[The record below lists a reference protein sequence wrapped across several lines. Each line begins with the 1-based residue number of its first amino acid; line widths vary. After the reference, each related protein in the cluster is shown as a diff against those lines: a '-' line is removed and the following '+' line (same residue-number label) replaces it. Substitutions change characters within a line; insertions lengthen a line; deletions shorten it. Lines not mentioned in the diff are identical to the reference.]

1 MPFSIN
7 DSKIADNDYAEF
19 IVSCIKKTVKQEDAL
34 VRQIVY
40 TMLSAY
46 SSNPINLGIIAP
58 TSEGK
63 SYPVIQ
69 AAEFVPKSDI
79 WKIGAM
85 SIKVLVRQKGILVD
99 KNNEP
104 IGDKVQQLKAS
115 IKAAG
120 EDEKKRDELKVK
132 LNQLLY
138 GAGTL
143 IDLRN
148 KILLFLESPH
158 RELWNLIKP
167 ILSHD
172 DKEIEF
178 PYVDRIEGVGLVVK
192 RIVVRGWPACIF
204 CSARDESSWQ
214 VWPEIESRF
223 LIVSPNMNKQK
234 YFESNVLIAQKKGLP
249 NIVQQ
254 KLIISDEDTELAR
267 ECFLY
272 LREEI
277 QQRSAGGIT
286 GKSSTVWIPFGQ
298 LLAEIL
304 PSNKGSDSRNTNRIF
319 ALLNIIPLTK
329 AHLRPR
335 LVYGLELLVV
345 ATLEDLREVL
355 HITQDVTGMP
365 VYKLKFYKEIFLPL
379 FRSKRAPDVG
389 DEGKS
394 ERTIAIT
401 SREICDYYNSTKD
414 VKPLTVDNLKKTFLD
429 ELLNHGY
436 IEQETSAINAKQNI
450 YYPLIDIQ
458 DEQSS
463 LYSQKSDSQQQ
474 QLNGKGENAT
484 SNSSNDGAF
493 DKDLQ
498 FSRLILPANC
508 KRIPDNWLNL
518 EILELMTYR
527 ADPKF
532 RLVDKN
538 GNQLCICS
546 FVKQYENSL
555 RLSRFIKIPQNVI
568 SSRIFA
574 AGIKEIANRG
584 QHLHNNK
591 PNVEQFDKKDNNTTV
606 IACAALDDSIQRV
619 SNVAAL
625 PPEHDN
631 NNAVQQMYAQEN
643 SLAYKPQQQAMEG
656 MKDNSSSSLLQNYVA
671 FDLEWMNDSTGNNRT
686 IYSAAFVD
694 NNGNQKVLHISDFA
708 NSEPAL
714 LQAITGEILKYP
726 ASMGWCTAGIARA
739 TRNGVRR
746 GASVAA

>member
-1 MPFSIN
+1 
-7 DSKIADNDYAEF
+7 
-19 IVSCIKKTVKQEDAL
+19 
-34 VRQIVY
+34 
-40 TMLSAY
+40 MLSAY
-46 SSNPINLGIIAP
+46 SNNPLNLGIIAP

-69 AAEFVPKSDI
+69 VADFVPKSDI

-85 SIKVLVRQKGILVD
+85 STKVLVRQKGILVD

-104 IGDKVQQLKAS
+104 IEDRLWKLKAS
-115 IKAAG
+115 NKAAG
-120 EDEKKRDELKVK
+120 NDENKRRELQKK
-132 LNQLLY
+132 LNQLLD

-143 IDLRN
+143 IDLSN
-148 KILLFLESPH
+148 KILLFLEPPH
-158 RELWNLIKP
+158 RELWSLIKP

-172 DKEIEF
+172 DREIEF

-234 YFESNVLIAQKKGLP
+234 YFESNVLIAQRKGLP

-254 KLIISDEDTELAR
+254 KLIISDEDKELAK

-272 LREEI
+272 LRDEI
-277 QQRSAGGIT
+277 QQRSAGGVT

-304 PSNKGSDSRNTNRIF
+304 PSNKGSDSRSTNRIF

-329 AHLRPR
+329 AHLRPK

-379 FRSKRAPDVG
+379 FRSKGAPDVG
-389 DEGKS
+389 GEGKV

-414 VKPLTVDNLKKTFLD
+414 VKPITVDNLKKTFLD

-436 IEQETSAINAKQNI
+436 IEQETSAVNAKQNI
-450 YYPLIDIQ
+450 YYPLVDIEY
-458 DEQSS
+458 EQASS
-463 LYSQKSDSQQQ
+463 SYSSKSGSQQQ
-474 QLNGKGENAT
+474 QQLRVKKENAT
-484 SNSSNDGAF
+484 SNLANDGAF

-498 FSRLILPANC
+498 FSRLILPPNC

-532 RLVDKN
+532 KLLDKN
-538 GNQLCICS
+538 GNQLCICT
-546 FVKQYENSL
+546 FVKQYENSQT
-555 RLSRFIKIPQNVI
+555 LSRFVKTSQNVI
-568 SSRIFA
+568 FNNIFGE
-574 AGIKEIANRG
+574 GIREITT
-584 QHLHNNK
+584 QSQDPHNNK
-591 PNVEQFDKKDNNTTV
+591 SNLEQFDKKGINTTA
-606 IACAALDDSIQRV
+606 IAFLGGSIERL
-619 SNVAAL
+619 SNVAAMPL
-625 PPEHDN
+625 EYDN
-631 NNAVQQMYAQEN
+631 DISIGQIYTQGNP
-643 SLAYKPQQQAMEG
+643 LTIKPQQHEMQG
-656 MKDNSSSSLLQNYVA
+656 LKDNGSSSLLQNYVA
-671 FDLEWMNDSTGNNRT
+671 FDLEWTDDDDNGPNNNRT
-686 IYSAAFVD
+686 IYAAAFVD
-694 NNGNQKVLHISDFA
+694 NHGNQKVLHISDFA
-708 NSEPAL
+708 NSEPDL
-714 LQAITGEILKYP
+714 LRAITEEILKYP
-726 ASMGWCTAGIARA
+726 ASMGWYTTGI
-739 TRNGVRR
+739 TRGSGDHKGIGGV
-746 GASVAA
+746 SAAV